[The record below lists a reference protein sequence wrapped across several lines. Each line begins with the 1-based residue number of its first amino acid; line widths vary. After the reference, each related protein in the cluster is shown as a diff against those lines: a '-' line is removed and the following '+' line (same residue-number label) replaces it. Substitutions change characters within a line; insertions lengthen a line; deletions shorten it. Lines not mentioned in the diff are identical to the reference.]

1 MSLIWS
7 ALIARWSL
15 RRFLRRFNGLLLC
28 VPLVWLAS
36 GCASLPAGSNR
47 VAHDPLEPMNR
58 VIFAVNDTIDA
69 AFLKPVARAYSD
81 NVHEGVR
88 EVFSNMFGNVADVWT
103 AVNQLL
109 QGKPVEAVGD
119 LSRFVINST
128 LGFFGVADVAS
139 SFGFEKHRED
149 FGQTLGRWGLGS
161 GPYLVLPFFG
171 PSSLRDGVA
180 FPIDY
185 STDPITRV
193 SDIAIRNSSTAV
205 RLVETRAK
213 LLPAEKL
220 IEGGALDKY
229 SFIRDGYLQR
239 RRNLVYDG
247 NPPEP
252 KD

>member
-7 ALIARWSL
+7 WLIP
-15 RRFLRRFNGLLLC
+15 LC
-28 VPLVWLAS
+28 VLVS
-36 GCASLPAGSNR
+36 GCASLPAGSSR

-58 VIFAVNDTIDA
+58 AIFAVNDTIDA
-69 AFLKPVARAYSD
+69 ALIKPVARVYVE
-81 NVHEGVR
+81 NVHEGIR

-109 QGKPVEAVGD
+109 QGKPVEALGD

-128 LGFFGVADVAS
+128 LGFFGVADVAT

-149 FGQTLGRWGLGS
+149 FGQTLGVWGLGS

-171 PSSLRDGVA
+171 PSSLRDSAA
-180 FPIDY
+180 FPLDF
-185 STDPITRV
+185 STDPVPKI
-193 SDIAIRNSSTAV
+193 SDIAIRNSSSAV
-205 RLVETRAK
+205 RLIDTRAK

>member
-1 MSLIWS
+1 MSSIWS
-7 ALIARWSL
+7 ALIARWPL
-15 RRFLRRFNGLLLC
+15 RRLGWRLLC
-28 VPLVWLAS
+28 VPLVLLAS

-58 VIFAVNDTIDA
+58 AIFAVNDTIDA
-69 AFLKPVARAYSD
+69 AFLKPVARAYTD
-81 NVHEGVR
+81 NIHEGVR

-171 PSSLRDGVA
+171 PSSLRDGFA

-205 RLVETRAK
+205 RLVDTRAK
-213 LLPAEKL
+213 LLPAEKV

-239 RRNLVYDG
+239 RQNLVYDG

-252 KD
+252 KE